1 MSNASE
7 KPLLR
12 REAAKYL
19 GLSLSGLAHMASRGA
34 GPRYSM
40 EGKRAVYTKSDLDAW
55 ITAQAHEAAV
65 QQRLKALLGQL
76 RSKYREQ
83 SDRRSIFP
91 DWRPSRSD
99 GPQRGLRIRPGG
111 GHGRQA

>member
-1 MSNASE
+1 MSKASE

-55 ITAQAHEAAV
+55 IAAQAHEAAV
-65 QQRLKALLGQL
+65 QQELRALLGRL
-76 RSKYREQ
+76 RSNDRE
-83 SDRRSIFP
+83 
-91 DWRPSRSD
+91 
-99 GPQRGLRIRPGG
+99 
-111 GHGRQA
+111 RQAWRSAFLD

>member
-1 MSNASE
+1 MSKAFE

-40 EGKRAVYTKSDLDAW
+40 EGKRAVYSKSDLDAW
-55 ITAQAHEAAV
+55 IAAQAHDAAARQYLRV
-65 QQRLKALLGQL
+65 LSAMLG
-76 RSKYREQ
+76 
-83 SDRRSIFP
+83 
-91 DWRPSRSD
+91 RPRASFR
-99 GPQRGLRIRPGG
+99 
-111 GHGRQA
+111 